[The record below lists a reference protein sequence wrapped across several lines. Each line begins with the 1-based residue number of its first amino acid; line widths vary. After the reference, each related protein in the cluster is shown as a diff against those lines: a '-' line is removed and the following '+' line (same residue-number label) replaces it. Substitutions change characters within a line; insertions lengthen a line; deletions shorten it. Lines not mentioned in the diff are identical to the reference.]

1 MPLIVAK
8 KESVPSYYIRKP
20 VCNPNL
26 KIKAITPSELSITLK
41 PCDPTKYNCNV

>member
-20 VCNPNL
+20 VCIVAFEKENL
-26 KIKAITPSELSITLK
+26 FKASYKAPLTRKARPK
-41 PCDPTKYNCNV
+41 